1 MYYAERQ
8 KKILD
13 YLKLRPSV
21 SVVEL
26 SAEFG
31 VSTVTI
37 RKDLNRLSELGEI
50 ERTHGGAM
58 SISKS
63 SYEPEEDAKEAVN
76 KENKLSIASRAVE
89 LVEPGSTIIL
99 DAGSTTQEL
108 ARMLVERAIPDVTVI
123 THALNIA
130 NIFRDNDLYH
140 LVVIGG
146 QYRRGIMSFVGPYA
160 VRMLEELHAD
170 RGFIGI
176 NGYTLEE
183 GLTTPNPYEAEMKRT
198 IISRCRE
205 CFLMADSRKYG
216 TVYMSK
222 VADIGE
228 LDGIITDDEL
238 PKNVARNMQEHGI
251 HLY

>member
-1 MYYAERQ
+1 MYNAERQ
-8 KKILD
+8 KKILE
-13 YLKLRPSV
+13 YLRLRPSV
-21 SVVEL
+21 SVIEL

-37 RKDLNRLSELGEI
+37 RKDLNRLKELGEI

-63 SYEPEEDAKEAVN
+63 SYEPAEDAKEEVN
-76 KENKLSIASRAVE
+76 RENKLSIAAKAVE

-99 DAGSTTQEL
+99 DAGSTTLEL
-108 ARMLVERAIPDVTVI
+108 AKLLIDRAIPDVTVI

-130 NIFRDNDLYH
+130 NVFRDNDVYH
-140 LVVIGG
+140 LVMIGG

-170 RGFIGI
+170 KAFIGI
-176 NGYTLEE
+176 NGYTIEE
-183 GLTTPNPYEAEMKRT
+183 GMTTPSPYEGEMKRT
-198 IISRCRE
+198 IINRCRE
-205 CFLMADSRKYG
+205 CFLTADSRKYG

-222 VADIGE
+222 VGDLAE
-228 LDGIITDDEL
+228 LDGIITDEEL
-238 PKNVARNMQEHGI
+238 PKNIVRSMTERGI
-251 HLY
+251 HIY